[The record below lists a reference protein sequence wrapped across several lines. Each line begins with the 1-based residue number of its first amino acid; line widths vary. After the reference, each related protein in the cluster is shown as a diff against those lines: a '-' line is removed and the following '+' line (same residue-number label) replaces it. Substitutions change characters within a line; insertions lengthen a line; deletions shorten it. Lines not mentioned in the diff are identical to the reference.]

1 VHLDAAAALALRLM
15 ERHGLPGWTLVFDNA
30 KTRAGVCRFD
40 TKQIGLSQPLT
51 RLHAEAEVR
60 DTILHEI
67 AHALVG
73 PGHTHDDVW
82 VRKAREIGC
91 SGTRCVSPGAPQLE
105 GDWVGTCPSG
115 HTTTRHRRPE
125 RVLSCPAC
133 VPQFSAQALFTWTYR
148 GRPAPMHPVYL
159 AELAQLGGSLAVAA
173 GGVPESGACISHR
186 SVRASLPVGTAV
198 VIDGAGPLA
207 GQSGRIFKRGRTRYQ
222 VLTASGVIS
231 VHAISVRR
239 R

>member
-1 VHLDAAAALALRLM
+1 VHLDAAAALALRLI
-15 ERHGLPGWTLVFDNA
+15 ERHGLRDWTLVFDNA

-73 PGHTHDDVW
+73 PGHIHDEVW

-105 GDWVGTCPSG
+105 GDWVGTCPAG

-125 RVLSCPAC
+125 RVLSCPECA
-133 VPQFSAQALFTWTYR
+133 PQFSTVALFTWTYR
-148 GRPAPMHPVYL
+148 GQPAPMHPVYL
-159 AELAQLGGSLAVAA
+159 AELAQLSGPLTVAGA
-173 GGVPESGACISHR
+173 PEPGALVQHR

-198 VIDGAGPLA
+198 VIDDAGPLA
-207 GQSGRIFKRGRTRYQ
+207 GQSGRIFKRGRTRYH